1 MKELDKELII
11 RLIKIIDIG
20 YATIVYIILAILL
33 ISFINKIA
41 GKYDDDN
48 ENKKS
53 TIHLFGDII
62 LRTWII
68 AILAYIVRNIFQ
80 IIPFPFEGIYGY
92 EHLKVKEVLQSS
104 LFVSFMVIFDSH
116 LQSRVSILKKRLSK
130 IKLN

>member
-41 GKYDDDN
+41 GKYDDDK